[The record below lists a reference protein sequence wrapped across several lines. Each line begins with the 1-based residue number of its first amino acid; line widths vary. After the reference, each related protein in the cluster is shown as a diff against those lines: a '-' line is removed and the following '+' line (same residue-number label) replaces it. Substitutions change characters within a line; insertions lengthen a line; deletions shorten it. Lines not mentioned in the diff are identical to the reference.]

1 MIHAERSNESLVE
14 AFKNMH
20 VHEEMVPDDN
30 EDTVHEV
37 LLSSMIDSSQKKG
50 GYLMLV
56 ALIYHVNILIL
67 ILTIW

>member
-37 LLSSMIDSSQKKG
+37 LLSSMIDSSQKRKKRFG

-56 ALIYHVNILIL
+56 ASYLLCEIS
-67 ILTIW
+67 

>member
-37 LLSSMIDSSQKKG
+37 ILSSMIDSSQKK
-50 GYLMLV
+50 V
-56 ALIYHVNILIL
+56 VI
-67 ILTIW
+67 

>member
-1 MIHAERSNESLVE
+1 MNRGIYPPAEEYMIHAERSNESLVE

-37 LLSSMIDSSQKKG
+37 ILSSMIDSSQKK
-50 GYLMLV
+50 V
-56 ALIYHVNILIL
+56 VI
-67 ILTIW
+67 

>member
-37 LLSSMIDSSQKKG
+37 ILSSMIDSSQKKRWLSDVSCS
-50 GYLMLV
+50 YLPCE
-56 ALIYHVNILIL
+56 IS
-67 ILTIW
+67 

>member
-37 LLSSMIDSSQKKG
+37 LLSSMIDSSQKRKKKIWW
-50 GYLMLV
+50 LSDV
-56 ALIYHVNILIL
+56 SCILF
-67 ILTIW
+67 TM